1 MDVWFR
7 VQCFMPPN
15 SLGFVP
21 IDGAICRLDVSAR
34 GFAAAWRNVPLSF
47 LRKKIGADNASL
59 LSALEAETAAKKE
72 NRVPIGFES

>member
-34 GFAAAWRNVPLSF
+34 GFAAAWRSVPLSF
-47 LRKKIGADNASL
+47 FRKDGCRMKNGEREHVDV
-59 LSALEAETAAKKE
+59 E
-72 NRVPIGFES
+72 